1 MTRSELIDAF
11 ARRADINRQKAQVV
25 VETFF
30 TALAKCLAEGQ
41 RVELRHFGN
50 FSVRTYGSYVGRN
63 PKSGDKVFVG
73 NKRLPHFKPSLEL
86 RQRLNPA
93 RKEG

>member
-11 ARRADINRQKAQVV
+11 AKDADINRQRAQLI

-30 TALAKCLAEGQ
+30 EALTKALANGQ

-50 FSVRTYGSYVGRN
+50 FSVRDYGSYVGRN
-63 PKSGDKVFVG
+63 PKSGDKVFVS
-73 NKRLPHFKPSLEL
+73 NKRLPHFKTSLEL
-86 RQRLNPA
+86 RQRLNPGK
-93 RKEG
+93 KEV